1 MNNRLCPCGARLD
14 RSSTTRSLKSTGLR
28 MFMSMR
34 TMISWPSDTKV
45 CNICRLLYV
54 KWKRENLEFSWFI
67 SLLEGENDGD
77 DGGDESASVSVY
89 RFSSFVY
96 WKGALF

>member
-28 MFMSMR
+28 MFISMR
-34 TMISWPSDTKV
+34 TMISWTSDTKV

-54 KWKRENLEFSWFI
+54 KWKRGNSEFSWFI

-77 DGGDESASVSVY
+77 DAGVESGWVSVFQIFFFCILE
-89 RFSSFVY
+89 R
-96 WKGALF
+96 

>member
-1 MNNRLCPCGARLD
+1 MNNRLCRCGARLD

-34 TMISWPSDTKV
+34 TMISWTSDTKV

-54 KWKRENLEFSWFI
+54 KGKRENLEFSWFI

-77 DGGDESASVSVY
+77 NARVESGWVSVFQIFFFCILE
-89 RFSSFVY
+89 R
-96 WKGALF
+96 

>member
-45 CNICRLLYV
+45 CNFCRLLYV
-54 KWKRENLEFSWFI
+54 KWKRENSEFSWFI

-77 DGGDESASVSVY
+77 DGATTANHRAQANRRNRQDY
-89 RFSSFVY
+89 RR
-96 WKGALF
+96 K

>member
-1 MNNRLCPCGARLD
+1 MNNRLCRCGARLD

-34 TMISWPSDTKV
+34 TMISWTSDTKV

-54 KWKRENLEFSWFI
+54 KWKRENSEFSWFI

-77 DGGDESASVSVY
+77 DAGVESGWVSVFQIFFFCISE
-89 RFSSFVY
+89 R
-96 WKGALF
+96 

>member
-34 TMISWPSDTKV
+34 TMISWPTDTKV
-45 CNICRLLYV
+45 CNICRLLYG
-54 KWKRENLEFSWFI
+54 KGKIPNFPGLFH
-67 SLLEGENDGD
+67 
-77 DGGDESASVSVY
+77 
-89 RFSSFVY
+89 Y
-96 WKGALF
+96 WKVKMMMTMVGVSLHR

>member
-14 RSSTTRSLKSTGLR
+14 RSSTSRSLKSAGLR

-34 TMISWPSDTKV
+34 TMISWTSDTKV

-54 KWKRENLEFSWFI
+54 KWKRENTEFSSFI
-67 SLLEGENDGD
+67 SLLEGENGGE
-77 DGGDESASVSVY
+77 DGGDDSASVSVVQIL
-89 RFSSFVY
+89 SFCT
-96 WKGALF
+96 